1 MQRIHP
7 IALVLTLSLPKPHT
21 LNGLGDDEYVMVP
34 MKIEALRQ
42 AWAAWETATN
52 A

>member
-7 IALVLTLSLPKPHT
+7 ITLVLTLSSPKPDT

-34 MKIEALRQ
+34 R
-42 AWAAWETATN
+42 
-52 A
+52 